1 MLIESYLVCETGG
14 KISVEC
20 EQNVRKL
27 SYQVVKRNV
36 AGFYAY
42 FGGEKSFYFISFF
55 VFLSKQ
61 NKKSDFKPPSS
72 FVVTRL

>member
-14 KISVEC
+14 RISVEY
-20 EQNVRKL
+20 EKDVRRM

-42 FGGEKSFYFISFF
+42 FGGEKSFYFFF
-55 VFLSKQ
+55 LILSKQ
-61 NKKSDFKPPSS
+61 NEKSNFKPPGS